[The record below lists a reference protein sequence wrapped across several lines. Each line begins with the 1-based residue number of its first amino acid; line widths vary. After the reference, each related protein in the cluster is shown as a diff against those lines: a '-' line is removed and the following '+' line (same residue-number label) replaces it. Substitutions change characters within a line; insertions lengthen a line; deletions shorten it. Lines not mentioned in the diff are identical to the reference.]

1 MGGSSSSRLQ
11 DLSGPEC
18 IGEVVPPPGML
29 RATYIDNS
37 TIDKS
42 SNMNNQGVKC
52 SNNENG
58 NLPPF
63 PFEKIRVQKG
73 KYVTVRKVFEKLQKG
88 GFIPRTETVETVD
101 IYIMIELFI
110 GTPFFIKLR
119 KDDHSGLSDFST
131 TFQDKKKSKDT
142 IEGGIGGEVW
152 RGWNIVFTKRTK
164 EIMDWFFEWNK
175 NVLIQYK
182 DEKLSEETIRKMY
195 FLSNIY
201 SNIGDLSPSLY
212 YVEAATPGKKN
223 KSLVQLMWYFGLK

>member
-1 MGGSSSSRLQ
+1 MGASSSSRLQ

-42 SNMNNQGVKC
+42 SNMNSQGVKC

-88 GFIPRTETVETVD
+88 GFLPMTETVETVD
-101 IYIMIELFI
+101 IYIMIELFV

-119 KDDHSGLSDFST
+119 KDDHSGLPDFGT
-131 TFQDKKKSKDT
+131 TVQEKKKSKDA
-142 IEGGIGGEVW
+142 IGEVW
-152 RGWNIVFTKRTK
+152 RGWNIVFAKRTK
-164 EIMDWFFEWNK
+164 EIMDWIFEWNK
-175 NVLIQYK
+175 NVLLQYK
-182 DEKLSEETIRKMY
+182 GDTLSEETIRKLY

-201 SNIGDLSPSLY
+201 SNIADLSSSLY
-212 YVEAATPGKKN
+212 YIETEKQGKKY
-223 KSLVQLMWYFGLK
+223 KSLVELRWYFGLK